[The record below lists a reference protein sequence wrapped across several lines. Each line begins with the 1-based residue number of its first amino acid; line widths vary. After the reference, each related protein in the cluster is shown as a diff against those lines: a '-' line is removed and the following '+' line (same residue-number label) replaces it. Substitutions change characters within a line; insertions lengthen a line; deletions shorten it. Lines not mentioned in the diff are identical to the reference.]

1 MDELRACRRRIDAID
16 DQIVDLLVQRFG
28 ICQKVAAIKHRHA
41 IAVRLPGRIE
51 EVRARC
57 AARADACGVS
67 GDFVARFYD
76 LLIEET
82 CLTEERLIDR
92 WNGVAH
98 GTAGDKEPPESD
110 I

>member
-28 ICQKVAAIKHRHA
+28 ICQKVAAIKHRNA
-41 IAVRLPGRIE
+41 IAVRLPDRIA

-57 AARADACGVS
+57 AARASASGVS

-92 WNGVAH
+92 WNGAAH
-98 GTAGDKEPPESD
+98 GPAEPPEFD
-110 I
+110 E